1 MNMLGNSISKQK
13 YTAIVAINSQTSIYL
28 YTCLSGAF
36 QCTLQLLALYCSLT
50 LGAHVPEYMHTCSVI
65 VCPWCTGRYMHLCGS
80 TKVWEAVKNQLSYGC
95 NCSLRAPVNCSCRM
109 SYGPLTVMAI
119 SRMHVTY

>member
-36 QCTLQLLALYCSLT
+36 HACTLQLLALYCSLT
-50 LGAHVPEYMHTCSVI
+50 LGAHVPEGYMHTCSVI
-65 VCPWCTGRYMHLCGS
+65 VCPWCTGRYIHLCGS
-80 TKVWEAVKNQLSYGC
+80 TKV
-95 NCSLRAPVNCSCRM
+95 
-109 SYGPLTVMAI
+109 
-119 SRMHVTY
+119 